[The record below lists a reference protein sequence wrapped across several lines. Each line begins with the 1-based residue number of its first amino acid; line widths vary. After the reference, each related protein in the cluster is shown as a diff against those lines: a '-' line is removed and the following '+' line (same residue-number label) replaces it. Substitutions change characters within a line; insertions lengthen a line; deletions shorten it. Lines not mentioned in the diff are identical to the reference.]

1 MNQKLHIGV
10 VFGGRSAEH
19 EVSLVSA
26 SSIISSL
33 DKNKYDITPIGISP
47 AGQWFAGDEVMDLFK
62 QGRSDKRYQVILPAD
77 PVERRLIPV
86 DTALM
91 TVAQWQH
98 CLNRLD
104 VLFPVLHGTYGEDG
118 TIQGLFEMADIPYVG
133 AGVLGSAVSMDK
145 IFQKYMCHYVG
156 LPAVDY
162 VWLDELDWNGRSC
175 EQALPHISAE
185 TREQLL
191 HKIIEQLGLPLFI
204 KPPNLGSSVGISKA
218 HDSKELEEAIELA
231 LHYDRKVLIEKAVP
245 NAREI
250 EVSVLGN
257 ERPKASVAGEIIPS
271 NEFYDYDAKYVDNA
285 SELIIPAPL
294 PPDLHERIRQTAVK
308 AVMAVE
314 AEGFARVDFLLDRET
329 NRFYLSEINTI
340 PGFTKISMYPKLW
353 EASGILYSDLL
364 DEMIRL
370 ALERHQ
376 KRSVKKTTFTPKS
389 EWYR

>member
-1 MNQKLHIGV
+1 LNEKLHIGI

-47 AGQWFAGDEVMDLFK
+47 IGQWFAGDDVMDLFK

-77 PVERRLIPV
+77 PVERRLVPADPFQTPIV
-86 DTALM
+86 ELR
-91 TVAQWQH
+91 H
-98 CLNRLD
+98 HLNRLD
-104 VLFPVLHGTYGEDG
+104 VLFPVIHGTFGEDG
-118 TIQGLFEMADIPYVG
+118 TIQGLFEMACIPYVG

-145 IFQKYMCHYVG
+145 IFQKYMCQQAG
-156 LPAVDY
+156 LPAVDF
-162 VWLDELDWNGRSC
+162 VWFDELDWNGRSC
-175 EQALPHISAE
+175 EQMPPHILAG
-185 TREQLL
+185 THQQLL
-191 HKIIEQLGLPLFI
+191 QKIIEQLGLPLFI

-218 HDSKELEEAIELA
+218 HDSKELQEAIELA
-231 LHYDRKVLIEKAVP
+231 LQYDRKVLIEKAVP

-294 PPDLHERIRQTAVK
+294 PADLHERIRQTAVK

-314 AEGFARVDFLLDRET
+314 AEGYARVDFLLDRQT
-329 NRFYLSEINTI
+329 NEFYLSEINTI

-353 EASGILYSDLL
+353 EASGIAYSDLL

-376 KRSVKKTTFTPKS
+376 KRSMKKSTFTPKS